1 MLIQTTWLLQPSFSN
16 PDLQFLRK
24 WAMPPSLMQVRPPFI
39 LKFSFTMFL
48 QAWPPMPSPPS
59 RFCRPTH
66 PGFAKLS
73 MRVLDL
79 ANLSVA
85 ALILCGRTLST
96 LVLAKSSTQML
107 GLTNPSVAALILC
120 GRTLSTLGLA
130 KPSTCM
136 LGLANPSVAALI
148 LCTPIP
154 LCPRISQIEHP
165 DAHFGKSECY
175 HPRFVVLLL
184 YYPWHT

>member
-1 MLIQTTWLLQPSFSN
+1 ML
-16 PDLQFLRK
+16 
-24 WAMPPSLMQVRPPFI
+24 
-39 LKFSFTMFL
+39 
-48 QAWPPMPSPPS
+48 
-59 RFCRPTH
+59 
-66 PGFAKLS
+66 G
-73 MRVLDL
+73 L
-79 ANLSVA
+79 ANPSVA

-107 GLTNPSVAALILC
+107 GLANPSVAALILC

-136 LGLANPSVAALI
+136 LGLANLSVAALI

-165 DAHFGKSECY
+165 DARFGKSECY
-175 HPRFVVLLL
+175 RPRFVVLLL
-184 YYPWHT
+184 YYPHT